1 MGAAEM
7 QILGIVLIAVGVV
20 VIAAAQI
27 LLSFWLKKSGGRP
40 TCRRTVDEMC
50 KLQL

>member
-1 MGAAEM
+1 MGATEM

-27 LLSFWLKKSGGRP
+27 LLSFWLKKVRQEANMQEDGR
-40 TCRRTVDEMC
+40 
-50 KLQL
+50 

>member
-20 VIAAAQI
+20 VIAAQI
-27 LLSFWLKKSGGRP
+27 LLSFWLKKVRREANMQEDGR
-40 TCRRTVDEMC
+40 
-50 KLQL
+50 

>member
-1 MGAAEM
+1 MGATEM

-27 LLSFWLKKSGGRP
+27 LLSFWLKKVRREANMQEDGR
-40 TCRRTVDEMC
+40 
-50 KLQL
+50 